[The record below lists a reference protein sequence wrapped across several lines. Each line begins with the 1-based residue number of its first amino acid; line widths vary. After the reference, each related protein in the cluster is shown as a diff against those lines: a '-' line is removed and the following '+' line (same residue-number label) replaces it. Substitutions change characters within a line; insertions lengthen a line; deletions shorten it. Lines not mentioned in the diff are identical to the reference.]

1 MTPDQFTAAAART
14 RLQERKLA
22 AARRVLVDG
31 LGKAEAGREVG
42 LQRGE
47 VWDAVAR
54 IEREHKDI
62 VGCPRGWAVITV
74 CVPAHG
80 EDADDIREIER
91 RAWRKAG
98 LLVG

>member
-1 MTPDQFTAAAART
+1 MTPEQFDACASRT

-31 LGKAEAGREVG
+31 LGKSEAAREAGM
-42 LQRGE
+42 QPSN

-54 IEREHKDI
+54 IEREHRGI

-80 EDADDIREIER
+80 DADDEIREIER
-91 RAWRKAG
+91 REWRAAG
-98 LLVG
+98 LLVD